1 VPPRRARERWKQ
13 AATPPTVGAEVLG
26 ARVEVA
32 GEDGGRV
39 TGILA
44 HPANRAI
51 GLEVTSPGSARRF
64 LPLAAATLSDGVVD
78 VASWLH
84 FVDWLDTYVDAGATV
99 FRDVAG
105 LEKLRAPA
113 QRVRAGVS
121 TAPATGSPPR

>member
-1 VPPRRARERWKQ
+1 VRRKQ
-13 AATPPTVGAEVLG
+13 AATTPTLGAEILG

-44 HPANRAI
+44 HPANQAI

-64 LPLAAATLSDGVVD
+64 LPLAAATLSNGVVG
-78 VASWLH
+78 VASSLH

-105 LEKLRAPA
+105 LEQLRASA
-113 QRVRAGVS
+113 QRQRAGVS
-121 TAPATGSPPR
+121 TAPATGSSTR